1 MSRVVVFFKKG
12 RLGAAA
18 LPIVLILGGVIVEM
32 MVASAFVAYSVS
44 KSGLGDKMSMQAL
57 VVARAGAMDA
67 VRRVIRNKDF
77 YNTDSYTLT
86 LGTGT
91 AQVTVTKDSP
101 EVGKTRV
108 VSVGTALMRQ
118 KKIQADL
125 KVNSTTGEVNLLSFD
140 EVNI

>member
-1 MSRVVVFFKKG
+1 
-12 RLGAAA
+12 
-18 LPIVLILGGVIVEM
+18 
-32 MVASAFVAYSVS
+32 
-44 KSGLGDKMSMQAL
+44 
-57 VVARAGAMDA
+57 MDA